1 MNITPLKNL
10 ALEMI
15 ILIVLMVYVVASVYI
30 DIKVLENHLAE
41 VSMTELSQSG
51 FVLIAAINFFRMI
64 KKEPDSAGLF
74 ILISGFFGMIFFR
87 EADYYFDGISH
98 SFWQIPV
105 SIILLSTVFFAYK
118 NKLTILDPIAQYQ
131 STKAF
136 TYTFIGVLVT
146 IIFSRLFGTGSLW
159 REIAVADGGYIKTV
173 VQEGIEL
180 LGYSLILFGSFI
192 VHCKKLGSK

>member
-15 ILIVLMVYVVASVYI
+15 LLIALMVYVVASVYI
-30 DIKVLENHLAE
+30 DIKILENHLAE

-64 KKEPDSAGLF
+64 KKEPESAGLF

-118 NKLTILDPIAQYQ
+118 NRLTILDPIAQYQ

-192 VHCKKLGSK
+192 LHCKKLGPN